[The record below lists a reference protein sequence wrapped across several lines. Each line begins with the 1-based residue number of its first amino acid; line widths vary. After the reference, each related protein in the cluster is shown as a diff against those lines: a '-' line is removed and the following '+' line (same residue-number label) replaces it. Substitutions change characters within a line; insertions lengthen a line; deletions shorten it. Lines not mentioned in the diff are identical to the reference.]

1 MSYNYITVWT
11 AEIRQKKR
19 LNWGV
24 ESLKLSQVLVRV
36 ESSVSRYRHNFF
48 IFSVII
54 FVWVSNGLFDNFIK
68 RRVIVTKSERKS
80 GRDSLPSF
88 LIGVCSRDSSFKDAQ
103 KTMYTVAEY
112 MQNSANASKRILMK
126 SAIIRKGQRQIKLQ
140 VSNQKFDQ
148 KLSKLRI
155 SSEIYHAIQ

>member
-1 MSYNYITVWT
+1 MC
-11 AEIRQKKR
+11 QKRENVALAFK
-19 LNWGV
+19 
-24 ESLKLSQVLVRV
+24 
-36 ESSVSRYRHNFF
+36 VSFF

-68 RRVIVTKSERKS
+68 RRVIVTKSEGKS

-88 LIGVCSRDSSFKDAQ
+88 LIGICSRDSSFKDAR

-112 MQNSANASKRILMK
+112 MQNSANATNRILMK

-140 VSNQKFDQ
+140 VSSQKFDQ
-148 KLSKLRI
+148 K
-155 SSEIYHAIQ
+155 

>member
-1 MSYNYITVWT
+1 MC
-11 AEIRQKKR
+11 QKRENVALAFK
-19 LNWGV
+19 
-24 ESLKLSQVLVRV
+24 
-36 ESSVSRYRHNFF
+36 VSFF
-48 IFSVII
+48 IFSVIM

-140 VSNQKFDQ
+140 VSNRKFDQ
-148 KLSKLRI
+148 KLPILKS
-155 SSEIYHAIQ
+155 SSEIYHTI